1 MYKKGTNMKSE
12 KVVIIK
18 LLSGT
23 LAAKENIDFAK
34 KSLINKSTQYYN
46 SKEGIDKTTV
56 TEERENIKYI
66 AILEYEKNDQRE
78 NIYKNLFVGIV
89 CKNISN
95 KANIRY
101 EIKKKLVRDDVI
113 RSFLD
118 NIELNIDEDYP
129 HSSYVY
135 INSQKLFVEQ
145 VKDLVIEK
153 KTSDPKIDYTNEHKV
168 YELSKYAQ
176 KNTNCIREF
185 YGSNEDIYRS
195 EFQRD
200 RERIVNSKAFR
211 RLVDKAQ
218 IFSANKGIHY
228 RTRMTHTLEVNQI
241 AKGIG
246 VALGLNIDLIE
257 AIAYAHDLGHTP
269 FGHQGERTLKKIITN
284 NFEENFAILNAKEGD
299 ISVFGGFKHNLQ
311 TVRVLTRLEEKYV
324 DYKGLDISYQVLEGS
339 LKHTEIKNGDL
350 QCFVPEKLLE
360 FIHNAYP
367 FSITLEGQVV
377 AVADEIAQRGH
388 DIDDAISSGYINLED
403 IRDNLNSDKF
413 REIFDELDKIKKE
426 IENPNRPQVD
436 KKEIESQRIISLLIG
451 KFIKDVIDESKTK
464 MDNIKDEYKDNYF
477 HKKIIDFS
485 AKGKKLCDY
494 LEKLI
499 NKKVINNYEVA
510 SFDINAEKIIRKLFI
525 EYYNNPI
532 ILHEGTLRKIYLD
545 MLEHNDIIVSS
556 TAIDLYNGNLDIVR
570 KEINN
575 ITKKEIDYANLSKDE
590 EQYSYFEKRKILV
603 RNIVDYI
610 SGMTDSYAINEYKK
624 IM

>member
-1 MYKKGTNMKSE
+1 MKSE
-12 KVVIIK
+12 KVAIIK
-18 LLSGT
+18 LLSKT
-23 LAAKENIDFAK
+23 SAAEENIEYAK
-34 KSLINKSTQYYN
+34 NSLSNKSTQFYN
-46 SKEGIDKTTV
+46 SKTEKDKKTV
-56 TEERENIKYI
+56 TDDSENIRYI
-66 AILEYEKNDQRE
+66 AILEYEKNDKNE
-78 NIYKNLFVGIV
+78 NIYKNIFVGTV
-89 CKNISN
+89 CENNSK
-95 KANIRY
+95 KENIRY
-101 EIKKKLVRDDVI
+101 EIKKMLVRDDVI

-118 NIELNIDEDYP
+118 NIELNIDADYT
-129 HSSYVY
+129 HKSYVY

-145 VKDLVIEK
+145 VKDLIIEK
-153 KTSDPKIDYTNEHKV
+153 KTKGSKIDYTKEHKV
-168 YELSKYAQ
+168 YKLSKYAQ

-185 YGSNEDIYRS
+185 YSSDEDIYRS

-269 FGHQGERTLKKIITN
+269 FGHQGERTLKKIITSH
-284 NFEENFAILNAKEGD
+284 FEENFAIINAKEGN

-324 DYKGLDISYQVLEGS
+324 DYKGLDISYQVLEGA

-350 QCFVPEKLLE
+350 QCFVAKDLMN
-360 FIHNAYP
+360 FIHKEYP

-388 DIDDAISSGYINLED
+388 DIDDAISSGYIKLED
-403 IRDNLNSDKF
+403 IKDNLNSEKF
-413 REIFDELDKIKKE
+413 RETFEELDRIKKE

-451 KFIKDVIDESKTK
+451 KFIKDVIEKSQTNMGK
-464 MDNIKDEYKDNYF
+464 IKDEYIDNYF
-477 HKKIIDFS
+477 HSKIIDFS
-485 AKGKKLCDY
+485 AEGKKLCDY

-510 SFDINAEKIIRKLFI
+510 SFDINAEKIITKLFI

-545 MLEHNDIIVSS
+545 TLEHYNTKVSS

-570 KEINN
+570 KEIDN
-575 ITKKEIDYANLSKDE
+575 ITK
-590 EQYSYFEKRKILV
+590 
-603 RNIVDYI
+603 
-610 SGMTDSYAINEYKK
+610 
-624 IM
+624 